1 MAWSKNSFD
10 TKFELDKQY
19 GSVVEMARRC
29 KNATDIFFYIETIF
43 EKDADPDGVEML
55 RKEFTKAGYG
65 PEFDEDMAN
74 VVVNAM
80 KTPILAATR
89 GNINFE
95 WNWSNNQ
102 FHLYTYGDGDADP
115 DVGIA
120 LAQLFAQICGVHGA
134 WVATWATIHN
144 REPLDIGTA
153 VYTRT
158 QVYRFDVA
166 EWQKMKVRA
175 VNTRRQRTHKH
186 DMRRAAKKA
195 ADAAATKEG
204 YDV

>member
-80 KTPILAATR
+80 KTPILAAT
-89 GNINFE
+89 
-95 WNWSNNQ
+95 
-102 FHLYTYGDGDADP
+102 
-115 DVGIA
+115 
-120 LAQLFAQICGVHGA
+120 
-134 WVATWATIHN
+134 
-144 REPLDIGTA
+144 GTA
-153 VYTRT
+153 MLILMLALR
-158 QVYRFDVA
+158 
-166 EWQKMKVRA
+166 WH
-175 VNTRRQRTHKH
+175 NSLRRS
-186 DMRRAAKKA
+186 AASTARGLRLGPRSTIASPSTLAPRSIRGLRSTGSTLRNGRK
-195 ADAAATKEG
+195 
-204 YDV
+204 